1 MVHDEGLILPLHFG
15 QMRTYVFVD
24 TVKGD
29 NPDIQMTVEFS
40 RQLLDRGIVTL
51 LLESLGNNT
60 SL

>member
-1 MVHDEGLILPLHFG
+1 MW
-15 QMRTYVFVD
+15 TFVD

-60 SL
+60 PL